1 MKEFAVYTAARLGL
15 FVGAYTL
22 VAGVYLLLSGGD
34 SVPILW
40 PLLVAAVISS
50 IASVTLLRRQRE
62 RFAAVIER
70 RARAASSR
78 AADREQGE

>member
-15 FVGAYTL
+15 FVGAYAL
-22 VAGVYLLLSGGD
+22 VAGFFLLLSGGD

-70 RARAASSR
+70 RARRSAQPPS
-78 AADREQGE
+78 E